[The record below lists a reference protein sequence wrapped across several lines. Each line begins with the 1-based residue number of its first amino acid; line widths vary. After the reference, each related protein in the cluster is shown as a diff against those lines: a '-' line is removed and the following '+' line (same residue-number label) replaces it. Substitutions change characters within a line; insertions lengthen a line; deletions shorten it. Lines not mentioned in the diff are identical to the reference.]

1 MTFRPRADQ
10 KPTDCEVEDVECFAG
25 RQARLGEMPGE
36 AALTSVGEL
45 LLGERR
51 KKARGRP
58 AFLVG
63 GGGERAPDEL
73 DAGEAQFGEKEIDA
87 SGVDFVVRFH
97 AAAPSREASAS

>member
-25 RQARLGEMPGE
+25 RQVRLGEAPGE

-51 KKARGRP
+51 KKARGGP

-73 DAGEAQFGEKEIDA
+73 HAGEAQLGKKKIDA
-87 SGVDFVVRFH
+87 CGVDFVVGLH
-97 AAAPSREASAS
+97 ATTPSREASAS